1 MEAPI
6 HKAYVRDEP
15 QSKTVI
21 LFIHGIL
28 GTPCH
33 FADFVKRVPEQIS
46 VHNILLDG
54 HGETLREFSKS
65 SVSLWKK
72 TVFLKLSSLSER
84 YENILIVAHSLGT
97 LLAMDAAPHFPNTIK
112 LLFLLAVPL
121 KIALKPPAVSNSLK
135 VMFNR
140 IKPCDKV
147 AMAAK
152 AACSI
157 ALTKNPCEHISSL
170 PRYLE
175 LFREARYARSA
186 VPSLSLKTVVFQS
199 GKDEIVSMKS
209 CEYLRKN
216 PNVTVSVMP
225 KSMHYY
231 YDETEYK
238 QMLEHF
244 ENTLAP
250 YCVPV

>member
-6 HKAYVRDEP
+6 HKAYIRDDP

-65 SVSLWKK
+65 SVSRWKK
-72 TVFLKLSSLSER
+72 TVLLKLSSLSER
-84 YENILIVAHSLGT
+84 YENIIIVAHSLGT
-97 LLAMDAAPHFPNTIK
+97 LLAMDAAPHFQDKIK
-112 LLFLLAVPL
+112 QLFLIAVPL
-121 KIALKPPAVSNSLK
+121 KIALKPPAISNSLK
-135 VMFNR
+135 VMLNR
-140 IKPCDKV
+140 IRPCDKV
-147 AMAAK
+147 AAAAK

-157 ALTKNPCEHISSL
+157 ALTKNPYEHILSI

-175 LFREARYARSA
+175 LFFEARRARNA
-186 VPSLSLKTVVFQS
+186 AGSLSFKTVVFQS

-209 CEYLRKN
+209 CKYLRKN
-216 PNVTVSVMP
+216 PNVSVIVMP
-225 KSMHYY
+225 ESMHYY
-231 YDETEYK
+231 YDEKEYK
-238 QMLEHF
+238 EMLEYF
-244 ENTLAP
+244 EKTIAP
-250 YCVPV
+250 FCAPI